1 MKNEKCNRTRISRKL
16 KSNRLNCS
24 RLARFSF
31 AILET
36 KTLCALHSNTPYRY
50 LVVIFDLILPFDPS
64 ISAAPL
70 LFALGM
76 EQNRIESGR
85 HSTSLVYFLCEI
97 QKHLPNQ
104 TYSIE
109 FALSL
114 SVAFFILFYS
124 LFFCLIYIPISFF
137 IWKETRW
144 WFLTHFKWKRFDSLK
159 FISKYLPIINYV

>member
-76 EQNRIESGR
+76 ELNRIESGR

-114 SVAFFILFYS
+114 SALLSLFYFIHCFS
-124 LFFCLIYIPISFF
+124 VWFIFQFLFYMKRDTVMIS
-137 IWKETRW
+137 
-144 WFLTHFKWKRFDSLK
+144 DSLQMK
-159 FISKYLPIINYV
+159 TVRFTEVHF